1 MAENKKQ
8 APNKEITTPTI
19 DPNYFVPGASSQP
32 FQEDVT
38 RQAGESQYDINISPE
53 NIADLNESRAVQ
65 QTGWDKFGNGMLNM
79 TVTAGTAAL
88 ESTIGLAYG
97 AVNSLITGDSSNLW
111 KNAFTDS
118 IVDPLKEWTRE
129 THPFYYTE
137 AEQNAEWYQ
146 GVLPGTEGAAN
157 FWFDKVMGGAGYT
170 FGSLAA
176 GYGLTKL
183 FGLVKLSSVNRLASL
198 SESGMDVLNGYKV
211 AADSKQKIDMAKQ
224 ASMGI
229 IMAHGESAVEARE
242 TYNSTKEMLAELRA
256 SGDPRYANLSD
267 SDIDKYSV
275 DAANTNYIANLA
287 ITGPTDMVLLGKFI
301 NPGAKDA
308 VRKYNK
314 IAREVD
320 DAGSMVLKDA
330 TLANKYRGILNGTE
344 AFFKGAVPESFQE
357 AGQFVSNIASQEF
370 IKNYQL
376 GDAGWY
382 DALVGGLIDGTA
394 ATFSTNEGLQSILL
408 GGIIGGPFGIKGARS
423 ERLAR
428 EEATRQRIEQ
438 RTKDLQFSELN
449 DKSKKFVES
458 MNWFNSAEVNL
469 QNNKLFEAKNDE
481 ANGFRAYVE
490 GYIKTDDT
498 DYLID
503 KLETYKQA
511 PLNEFKERFGF
522 AEGQD
527 INQNQEIDKLVSE
540 VKDMK
545 NLYDNIQEVFGIS
558 AGTQQELTQNA
569 FLRDRLFASSY
580 NIKNIEK
587 REKQIGEELSKIT
600 GAGELYRLREKA
612 IKVGKY
618 DEQAEEMY
626 REILGDRSAV
636 KYKDFLDEYGDNYR
650 EMYNAAIKQFVKDY
664 PVDAVQV
671 TGLLEDLNKLAERR
685 EDIIQYHNALLDKK
699 TRDKVIENEIL
710 QANEKA
716 LENQAN
722 KTSNVGPTSTEQD
735 LNEIFQ
741 SAPDQ
746 RSAVTKDPFNN
757 QTDLAKA
764 KEEDLRKMR
773 ESAIQ
778 ASTELDPNSEQAAAM
793 DKWIAELEQELSI
806 RRNKEGQIK
815 ELREKFRNANTVEEL
830 NDIVKKI
837 QALGVTVDPEKFAL
851 AVQRVIAAQQKAAN
865 AQAVNNAAVA
875 INDKFKG
882 AREFTEVVF
891 YKNRADVQRKIQE
904 LLNNPAETSKVKA
917 RLTKKAQVMS
927 EIGGVNSEVN
937 PNIKKI
943 SPPFVVELV
952 YEGTPI
958 GFLSYFDMFI
968 DKSTGQPINVQS
980 PAFTHAEYVRLFQP
994 DFGKVGTSYDGFK
1007 DAHAKLANLYQE
1019 LGKLLGTEETVD
1031 VDAEELQK
1039 FVKVKATAGLFKTLE
1054 QTKTLE
1060 NYNVY
1065 SKNGVMLIA
1074 DTGNRHESEMS
1085 KTGVGENDPSVVTY
1099 EVSIPGAYTPN
1110 LADITKGET
1119 VDPELKE
1126 PFLALSNIKNNPKLG
1141 EPGKSRYWAL
1151 VEMPVGQ
1158 VTIDGKTYSWI
1169 PVTPSAAS
1177 PADIREVLTYIKEQL
1192 DNPPTKEGR
1201 SAVLKFISSKIYFA
1215 LGIDHNFD
1223 NALEATLMPGY
1234 EKKSIMLRLTS
1245 SVFRANNNGNP
1256 NVYIEVPY
1264 TDNPEQLLNSLEAGR
1279 KANPLLNN
1287 LSPFTNNAVKKNTP
1301 KNLYE
1306 LGNKV
1311 NTTFVAKVDN
1321 QKTNQLLVLDF
1332 TPAQPATSTKP
1343 TAAEGFAEQQAKVDR
1358 MMGKAN
1364 ASAGP
1369 SSIQDTQAKVNQMLS
1384 PGAAAAEQAA
1394 ASPVSKIKTIEDIKR
1409 YFYNKQPGMFGGSLQ
1424 TALNASDWA
1433 VVSQSLSKNATE
1445 QERIMLN
1452 ILNGIEDISALTPT
1466 QLTPVQQEL
1475 AAIQAGAEGVQ
1486 INPDVPVPNGGKVDR
1501 SAEHKAAQ
1509 QDDEGFGSVLK
1520 RVPSV
1525 ALTDAEKLQVD
1536 EAIAWLKS
1544 VLPAGIDVN
1553 VVDAIKNSVLE
1564 GRTTMGQFVNNCIIL
1579 SREGS
1584 KLTPRHEALHA
1595 VMRTVLTDSEIE
1607 YYLKAAERDMSKEL
1621 QAQGKSMNKAF
1632 MEFLR
1637 DNPEYV
1643 DLPSKV
1649 QKDFFLE
1656 EYMAEKF
1663 EKHKVAKPTTIL
1675 GKLFNLLKKVVD
1687 YFKGDVGEELTQLF
1701 DNIDNK
1707 VYAGKPKVFNR
1718 YDTKAYKVGAYQ
1730 RVYTGDMNVGTEQNP
1745 SYVRTYLPTQDQLRE
1760 VNYLTARVLERLQ
1773 SSVSKNEDLED
1784 LTLEEL
1790 VDEVMNERL
1799 EYFDVTGPAWKSLLA
1814 SGDTFAKS
1822 KLNDL
1827 HFIYK
1832 LTKNDKGEWVNSFSR
1847 EQLKEELLNNLTK
1860 YGIDEE
1866 LQILD
1871 DQENDADTSPERNY
1885 SDNQENQGGF
1895 GSLSRALKR
1904 HIATTT
1910 YTMTLNEF
1918 FNTNS
1923 FSDKDTITLGVDPKQ
1938 VYDGL
1943 TRACQNEP
1951 NPIRLLEKM
1960 AMMQENSLETGR
1972 YVEKLFQ
1979 ETGVTVN
1986 TDGSVD
1992 VTTAFPHKHDILRR
2006 AIKGFNLYSLD
2017 YMFTSI
2023 DPTGQL
2029 SQTILANTRDV
2040 DKLQVERW
2048 SQGFRT
2054 KSKDIKPQ
2062 QLATLTNIKT
2072 FATRGTNIL
2081 NNADGTIS
2089 YAIPDDRLEV
2099 ITTATQDALRNYF
2112 GIKLSKGFIK
2122 YALLINPELVKSEA
2136 QEKLVSLYDTQIK
2149 TSHKDFVDAIST
2161 LSSII
2166 EKGDNPFERK
2176 IDPQTKQEVA
2186 GGMVTRLEKL
2196 AKDNAITDETVE
2208 QPSFINGEGKTIY
2221 AFQQGTYNIMKMLD
2235 IANMS
2240 KTNVQVISDA
2250 AETNPSLKFLINNYL
2265 INSPEFQAIQSRLK
2279 IKRSDAIR
2287 ERKIIQ
2293 EEGGEKKIDVDNRVT
2308 EGVVYGDMT
2317 DREFL
2322 LNLYTLYANT
2332 KTDMVG
2338 PNGKII
2344 PARDILITVME
2355 ASNTGD
2361 LVTLPVI
2368 DAVNSDG
2375 TINPKYIQARIDVI
2389 KNEHDRIQRVKAGE
2403 FTDEIQEFNVGANKR
2418 GEKFWADSALI
2429 LKTILADTA
2438 INTEGVTI
2446 EDLQNATSLES
2457 YMPMLTQGMEMYLQ
2471 KAVDRHILKLADAGI
2486 ISINE
2491 QGQLQ
2496 NNFLPKGFS
2505 SQLTAEN
2512 PDYLFPTGNLRANI
2526 AQVYLSNELN
2536 TLAINELM
2544 YGDPAMGLKD
2554 YQDKFKRDK
2563 AGNGSGTNSSDIDF
2577 KTGQIKEDLK
2587 FIVFGIQETP
2597 DSKLEDPTIK
2607 NHSVTSKGTIVKVRN
2622 VDGSFTQEF
2631 LDFVKDNDLSDQER
2645 DELAKANK
2653 TIDVADAQGYGSVN
2667 LFRDIYTTRGRMTP
2681 EGNRIYDKIEEGD
2694 EVTAEEWQYLQ
2705 DNNIMLNSLK
2715 MFYYDGQVFNKLSI
2729 THLSKQMT
2737 SYYDKEWGVWRP
2749 RKGQEWQ
2756 HNLRKKMEQAGVDL
2770 AGPPSMSKKMIVNP
2784 VKMQGDNMMFNIEER
2799 NIRTLQRQY
2808 FRMQQENPS
2817 NKIEIKDPTQML
2829 QILAT
2834 EQNDSTSIQ
2843 FYADPSVKTVGQLKE
2858 YYSKMLGKRV
2868 ANEFFTINSFISD
2881 LKGGKP
2887 VPNLSRF
2894 IKIFGKT
2901 LRETGA
2907 SDKLL
2912 DMLETDSQGK
2922 PIYNFNLPDVVRKF
2936 EEMFNAHFNKAL
2948 SLKVPGYKVT
2958 LQSALGHDLIVEKS
2972 TGRIITR
2979 YEYDRNPKKYD
2990 SDEYI
2995 TRPLEYNVPRMVDG
3009 KQVGSYAEIILPY
3022 HFREQF
3028 GLKPGDEIPEEIA
3041 YMFGV
3046 RIPSQD
3052 KHSALTLKVV
3062 DFLPA
3067 EYGSNAVF
3075 PHEIVLLTGSDF
3087 DIDSFYIHRVDHYV
3101 KYVDGMPKF
3110 MPYGNKTDSKFDQF
3124 VRWHLENNSL
3134 LKGEIRDFIKADQNL
3149 YQELKNL
3156 SFVKNFAK
3164 KLRDKNSEELAELR
3178 KSKKTVSE
3186 KEMQAKLDTIAELNK
3201 EINSTT
3207 EKITAIKKDVAL
3219 KVMKTLRLPATEQEF
3234 NKSGLAIPGEI
3245 NNGILEAKMVLHDNP
3260 FVNKD
3265 INKTPAS
3272 LTAIQNKQK
3281 TGVLDQLANDLGYS
3295 NYEEIGEP
3303 ETTSSM
3309 SGLVKAFTSNKAG
3322 SKAIGA
3328 AVNSTQL
3335 YSILSK
3341 FGIVRNSKKEIL
3353 FDGVP
3358 VREISRNSFLTKA
3371 KERIMD
3377 ILSTLTSSMTDNAK
3391 YGYNSKL
3398 NVDLS
3403 SLGIVSFGVMHS
3415 IDLKSMIYLLNQD
3428 SVLDYVKASQTY
3440 AIQTMQESQGR
3451 FKRIQELKDAL
3462 VKKIKAVDGSFDL
3475 EEFEKEPK
3483 NISID
3488 DLVYSIKGPSGNGMS
3503 RNSKTY
3509 VEGNIDVRRKLDQYK
3524 NGDIRYLMTQ
3534 LQALYAYEQLNKDS
3548 TYLITA
3554 TAAVKLTKGLSA
3566 NTDRSFNA
3574 DDQLLDS
3581 LKKLNI
3587 EGFIDNSDKFQL
3599 RYRDT
3604 SDKAMEAMT
3613 YDFLPIFNSDPL
3625 VKQNLEVVFR
3635 KQALAQ
3641 QLFISKTPFAQK
3653 IKNIIMG
3660 NMNTKVKKAVTGK
3673 LLSNVRRNFE
3683 TYVSLKALRKVL
3695 ADKNMPMPDFNEL
3708 LYGDLIDKI
3717 KDFVKTNPQFVNNLF
3732 LNSLSMD
3739 KKEDGFV
3746 SISYNTRG
3754 QGMKG
3759 FEDRIRNDADALF
3772 RDKEGA
3778 KVINSLFLYAI
3789 AKDGLQYK
3797 NNGIVSILPT
3807 HKFLTISKQMDKII
3821 DKMKDSQASVKEL
3834 FGMDRGTLE
3843 REFVEMFFRDTANY
3857 RGVKQISTSVFKDP
3871 YIKRTATSITFNAAG
3886 AAYQNL
3892 APEQEAATKKMYG
3905 VQMQA
3910 FEDQFG
3916 TEGKKVTYPPVIKVY
3931 AGMEGGTVYYK
3942 LTELDGKKDFTFSED
3957 GTLAGT
3963 QAVYEAT
3970 SRLGAANIVIYPRTL
3985 QEAEA
3990 LNAKIRPVD
3999 KDVDSNTEVSPN
4011 DLAATEQLLATQP
4024 VTTSKIEVVE
4034 RYTNADVRA
4043 NPDKVYVFGD
4053 NVMRRGTG
4061 GQAQIR
4067 NNPNAMGIA
4076 TKLAPSM
4083 EEAAFMSDGDL
4094 ARNKAIIDADIAA
4107 IKATNKTVVFPK
4119 DGLGTGLA
4127 KLKEKAP
4134 QTYEYLKNKLLQEFG
4149 FNNDTGTTTQ
4159 PVAPT
4164 TSSTPAGQD
4173 PVLAKVVEGI
4183 IMNRST
4189 DTFALML
4196 QVEGEAVS
4204 PQAILEKRREVRD
4217 LFMKTAQAYADQG
4230 NTQMANK
4237 YKTLQTGVML
4247 MDGLAV
4253 VTQHKQYF
4261 C

>member
-1 MAENKKQ
+1 
-8 APNKEITTPTI
+8 
-19 DPNYFVPGASSQP
+19 VCSS
-32 FQEDVT
+32 
-38 RQAGESQYDINISPE
+38 
-53 NIADLNESRAVQ
+53 DL
-65 QTGWDKFGNGMLNM
+65 
-79 TVTAGTAAL
+79 
-88 ESTIGLAYG
+88 
-97 AVNSLITGDSSNLW
+97 
-111 KNAFTDS
+111 
-118 IVDPLKEWTRE
+118 
-129 THPFYYTE
+129 
-137 AEQNAEWYQ
+137 
-146 GVLPGTEGAAN
+146 
-157 FWFDKVMGGAGYT
+157 
-170 FGSLAA
+170 
-176 GYGLTKL
+176 
-183 FGLVKLSSVNRLASL
+183 
-198 SESGMDVLNGYKV
+198 
-211 AADSKQKIDMAKQ
+211 
-224 ASMGI
+224 
-229 IMAHGESAVEARE
+229 
-242 TYNSTKEMLAELRA
+242 
-256 SGDPRYANLSD
+256 
-267 SDIDKYSV
+267 
-275 DAANTNYIANLA
+275 
-287 ITGPTDMVLLGKFI
+287 
-301 NPGAKDA
+301 
-308 VRKYNK
+308 
-314 IAREVD
+314 
-320 DAGSMVLKDA
+320 
-330 TLANKYRGILNGTE
+330 
-344 AFFKGAVPESFQE
+344 
-357 AGQFVSNIASQEF
+357 
-370 IKNYQL
+370 
-376 GDAGWY
+376 
-382 DALVGGLIDGTA
+382 
-394 ATFSTNEGLQSILL
+394 
-408 GGIIGGPFGIKGARS
+408 
-423 ERLAR
+423 
-428 EEATRQRIEQ
+428 
-438 RTKDLQFSELN
+438 
-449 DKSKKFVES
+449 
-458 MNWFNSAEVNL
+458 
-469 QNNKLFEAKNDE
+469 
-481 ANGFRAYVE
+481 
-490 GYIKTDDT
+490 
-498 DYLID
+498 
-503 KLETYKQA
+503 
-511 PLNEFKERFGF
+511 
-522 AEGQD
+522 
-527 INQNQEIDKLVSE
+527 
-540 VKDMK
+540 
-545 NLYDNIQEVFGIS
+545 
-558 AGTQQELTQNA
+558 
-569 FLRDRLFASSY
+569 
-580 NIKNIEK
+580 
-587 REKQIGEELSKIT
+587 
-600 GAGELYRLREKA
+600 
-612 IKVGKY
+612 
-618 DEQAEEMY
+618 
-626 REILGDRSAV
+626 
-636 KYKDFLDEYGDNYR
+636 
-650 EMYNAAIKQFVKDY
+650 
-664 PVDAVQV
+664 
-671 TGLLEDLNKLAERR
+671 
-685 EDIIQYHNALLDKK
+685 
-699 TRDKVIENEIL
+699 
-710 QANEKA
+710 
-716 LENQAN
+716 
-722 KTSNVGPTSTEQD
+722 
-735 LNEIFQ
+735 
-741 SAPDQ
+741 
-746 RSAVTKDPFNN
+746 
-757 QTDLAKA
+757 
-764 KEEDLRKMR
+764 
-773 ESAIQ
+773 
-778 ASTELDPNSEQAAAM
+778 
-793 DKWIAELEQELSI
+793 
-806 RRNKEGQIK
+806 
-815 ELREKFRNANTVEEL
+815 
-830 NDIVKKI
+830 
-837 QALGVTVDPEKFAL
+837 
-851 AVQRVIAAQQKAAN
+851 
-865 AQAVNNAAVA
+865 
-875 INDKFKG
+875 
-882 AREFTEVVF
+882 
-891 YKNRADVQRKIQE
+891 
-904 LLNNPAETSKVKA
+904 
-917 RLTKKAQVMS
+917 
-927 EIGGVNSEVN
+927 
-937 PNIKKI
+937 
-943 SPPFVVELV
+943 
-952 YEGTPI
+952 
-958 GFLSYFDMFI
+958 
-968 DKSTGQPINVQS
+968 
-980 PAFTHAEYVRLFQP
+980 
-994 DFGKVGTSYDGFK
+994 
-1007 DAHAKLANLYQE
+1007 
-1019 LGKLLGTEETVD
+1019 
-1031 VDAEELQK
+1031 
-1039 FVKVKATAGLFKTLE
+1039 
-1054 QTKTLE
+1054 
-1060 NYNVY
+1060 
-1065 SKNGVMLIA
+1065 
-1074 DTGNRHESEMS
+1074 
-1085 KTGVGENDPSVVTY
+1085 
-1099 EVSIPGAYTPN
+1099 
-1110 LADITKGET
+1110 
-1119 VDPELKE
+1119 
-1126 PFLALSNIKNNPKLG
+1126 
-1141 EPGKSRYWAL
+1141 
-1151 VEMPVGQ
+1151 
-1158 VTIDGKTYSWI
+1158 
-1169 PVTPSAAS
+1169 
-1177 PADIREVLTYIKEQL
+1177 
-1192 DNPPTKEGR
+1192 
-1201 SAVLKFISSKIYFA
+1201 
-1215 LGIDHNFD
+1215 
-1223 NALEATLMPGY
+1223 
-1234 EKKSIMLRLTS
+1234 
-1245 SVFRANNNGNP
+1245 
-1256 NVYIEVPY
+1256 
-1264 TDNPEQLLNSLEAGR
+1264 
-1279 KANPLLNN
+1279 
-1287 LSPFTNNAVKKNTP
+1287 
-1301 KNLYE
+1301 
-1306 LGNKV
+1306 
-1311 NTTFVAKVDN
+1311 
-1321 QKTNQLLVLDF
+1321 
-1332 TPAQPATSTKP
+1332 
-1343 TAAEGFAEQQAKVDR
+1343 
-1358 MMGKAN
+1358 
-1364 ASAGP
+1364 
-1369 SSIQDTQAKVNQMLS
+1369 
-1384 PGAAAAEQAA
+1384 
-1394 ASPVSKIKTIEDIKR
+1394 
-1409 YFYNKQPGMFGGSLQ
+1409 
-1424 TALNASDWA
+1424 
-1433 VVSQSLSKNATE
+1433 
-1445 QERIMLN
+1445 
-1452 ILNGIEDISALTPT
+1452 
-1466 QLTPVQQEL
+1466 
-1475 AAIQAGAEGVQ
+1475 
-1486 INPDVPVPNGGKVDR
+1486 
-1501 SAEHKAAQ
+1501 
-1509 QDDEGFGSVLK
+1509 
-1520 RVPSV
+1520 
-1525 ALTDAEKLQVD
+1525 
-1536 EAIAWLKS
+1536 
-1544 VLPAGIDVN
+1544 
-1553 VVDAIKNSVLE
+1553 
-1564 GRTTMGQFVNNCIIL
+1564 
-1579 SREGS
+1579 
-1584 KLTPRHEALHA
+1584 
-1595 VMRTVLTDSEIE
+1595 
-1607 YYLKAAERDMSKEL
+1607 
-1621 QAQGKSMNKAF
+1621 
-1632 MEFLR
+1632 
-1637 DNPEYV
+1637 
-1643 DLPSKV
+1643 
-1649 QKDFFLE
+1649 
-1656 EYMAEKF
+1656 
-1663 EKHKVAKPTTIL
+1663 
-1675 GKLFNLLKKVVD
+1675 
-1687 YFKGDVGEELTQLF
+1687 
-1701 DNIDNK
+1701 
-1707 VYAGKPKVFNR
+1707 
-1718 YDTKAYKVGAYQ
+1718 
-1730 RVYTGDMNVGTEQNP
+1730 
-1745 SYVRTYLPTQDQLRE
+1745 
-1760 VNYLTARVLERLQ
+1760 
-1773 SSVSKNEDLED
+1773 
-1784 LTLEEL
+1784 
-1790 VDEVMNERL
+1790 
-1799 EYFDVTGPAWKSLLA
+1799 
-1814 SGDTFAKS
+1814 
-1822 KLNDL
+1822 
-1827 HFIYK
+1827 
-1832 LTKNDKGEWVNSFSR
+1832 
-1847 EQLKEELLNNLTK
+1847 
-1860 YGIDEE
+1860 
-1866 LQILD
+1866 
-1871 DQENDADTSPERNY
+1871 
-1885 SDNQENQGGF
+1885 
-1895 GSLSRALKR
+1895 
-1904 HIATTT
+1904 
-1910 YTMTLNEF
+1910 
-1918 FNTNS
+1918 
-1923 FSDKDTITLGVDPKQ
+1923 
-1938 VYDGL
+1938 
-1943 TRACQNEP
+1943 
-1951 NPIRLLEKM
+1951 
-1960 AMMQENSLETGR
+1960 
-1972 YVEKLFQ
+1972 
-1979 ETGVTVN
+1979 
-1986 TDGSVD
+1986 
-1992 VTTAFPHKHDILRR
+1992 
-2006 AIKGFNLYSLD
+2006 
-2017 YMFTSI
+2017 
-2023 DPTGQL
+2023 
-2029 SQTILANTRDV
+2029 
-2040 DKLQVERW
+2040 
-2048 SQGFRT
+2048 
-2054 KSKDIKPQ
+2054 
-2062 QLATLTNIKT
+2062 
-2072 FATRGTNIL
+2072 
-2081 NNADGTIS
+2081 
-2089 YAIPDDRLEV
+2089 
-2099 ITTATQDALRNYF
+2099 
-2112 GIKLSKGFIK
+2112 
-2122 YALLINPELVKSEA
+2122 
-2136 QEKLVSLYDTQIK
+2136 
-2149 TSHKDFVDAIST
+2149 
-2161 LSSII
+2161 
-2166 EKGDNPFERK
+2166 
-2176 IDPQTKQEVA
+2176 
-2186 GGMVTRLEKL
+2186 
-2196 AKDNAITDETVE
+2196 AITDETVE

-2240 KTNVQVISDA
+2240 KTNVDAISDA

-2265 INSPEFQAIQSRLK
+2265 LNSPEFQAIQSKLK

-2287 ERKIIQ
+2287 ERKITQ

-2368 DAVNSDG
+2368 DAVSSDG
-2375 TINPKYIQARIDVI
+2375 TINPAYIQARIDVI
-2389 KNEHDRIQRVKAGE
+2389 KNEHERIQRVKAGE

-2418 GEKFWADSALI
+2418 GEKFWADSTLI

-2544 YGDPAMGLKD
+2544 YGDPAMGVKD
-2554 YQDKFKRDK
+2554 FQDKFKRDK
-2563 AGNGSGTNSSDIDF
+2563 SGNGSGTNSSDIDF

-2653 TIDVADAQGYGSVN
+2653 TIDIADAQGYGSVN

-2715 MFYYDGQVFNKLSI
+2715 MFYYDGQTFLKLSI

-2834 EQNDSTSIQ
+2834 EQNDSTPIQ

-3234 NKSGLAIPGEI
+3234 NKSGLAIPGEL

-3281 TGVLDQLANDLGYS
+3281 TGVLDQLANDLGYN

-3475 EEFEKEPK
+3475 AEFEKEAK

-3660 NMNTKVKKAVTGK
+3660 NMNTKVKKAVIGK

-3821 DKMKDSQASVKEL
+3821 DKMQDSQASVKEL

-3886 AAYQNL
+3886 TAYQNL

-3916 TEGKKVTYPPVIKVY
+3916 MEGKKVTYPPVIKVY

-3963 QAVYEAT
+3963 QATYETT
-3970 SRLGAANIVIYPRTL
+3970 SRLGASNIVIYPRTL

-3999 KDVDSNTEVSPN
+3999 KDVELNTEVSPN

-4149 FNNDTGTTTQ
+4149 FNNDTGTTIQ
-4159 PVAPT
+4159 PATPT
-4164 TSSTPAGQD
+4164 TPSAPASKD
-4173 PVLAKVVEGI
+4173 AVLAKVVEGI
-4183 IMNRST
+4183 IMNRAAAT
-4189 DTFALML
+4189 NAIML
-4196 QVEGEAVS
+4196 QVEGEGVS
-4204 PQAILEKRREVRD
+4204 TQAILEKRAELRNLFRD
-4217 LFMKTAQAYADQG
+4217 TAQAYADQG
-4230 NTQMANK
+4230 NTEMTNK
-4237 YKTLQTGVML
+4237 YKTLQAGVML
-4247 MDGLAV
+4247 MQGLAV
-4253 VTQHKQYF
+4253 VEQHKQYF